1 MGRRS
6 QQPSYRGKIYA
17 EMGVV
22 LSPFDL
28 VIMID
33 IYFRII
39 VKYVDML
46 SGMQESAAKLRKEDL
61 CQNVLSFVTV
71 VIGDFDITLI
81 ITVTT
86 VICTMICIVISI
98 VNVLSGV

>member
-1 MGRRS
+1 
-6 QQPSYRGKIYA
+6 
-17 EMGVV
+17 MGVV

-28 VIMID
+28 VIMVVIAFS
-33 IYFRII
+33 IIII
-39 VKYVDML
+39 VKSVDML